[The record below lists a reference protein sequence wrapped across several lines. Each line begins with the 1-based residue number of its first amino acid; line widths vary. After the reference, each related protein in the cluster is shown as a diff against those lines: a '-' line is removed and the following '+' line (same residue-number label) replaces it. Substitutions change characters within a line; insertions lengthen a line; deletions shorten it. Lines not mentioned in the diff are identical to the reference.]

1 MAIPLKLDQLIRC
14 GLDES
19 DASKILR
26 RANPLLSS
34 LPSSVCWRRITDEV
48 LTPSH
53 PFALHKLLHECAFS
67 DWDSSRE
74 GPAPAWFPSDEQVQQ
89 ANITGLMKEL
99 GIGFY
104 LDFHAWS
111 VQNRASFFELM
122 VNRLN
127 IRFDKH
133 FESIVELS
141 RGPEFPQW
149 LEGAEL
155 NIVDSCF
162 SAPKDMLA
170 IVSKSEKTS
179 ISKLTY
185 GELDSLSSRVANSL
199 ADAGFVAGDAIA
211 VDMPMTPESVAI
223 YLGIIKAGCTVVSVA
238 DSFAPHEIETRL
250 KISETKAIFTQDYI
264 SRGGKRLPLYE
275 KVIASGAPKAI
286 ILFSDGEETLP
297 LKMRSGDVAWAQ
309 FLSDSDEF
317 KSVACHPHGHTNI
330 LFSSGTT
337 GTPKAIPWTHIT
349 PIKCA
354 VDAHLHHDI
363 KPGDV
368 LAWPT
373 NLGWMMGPWL
383 IYASLIN
390 KGTMALYDG
399 LPTEREFGEFVQ
411 DAGVTMLGV
420 VPSLVRAW
428 KNTTCMK
435 GIDWSK
441 IKAFS
446 STGECSNRE
455 DMLFLMSLAEYKPII
470 EYCGGTEIGGGFITG
485 TLIQPAAPS
494 TFTTPAL
501 GSDLVILDAEGEST
515 DNGEVFL
522 VPPCM
527 GLSTELLKSDHHR
540 VYFEDTPSLPDTAPL
555 RRHGDQIE
563 RLAGGF
569 FRAHGR
575 IDDTMNLG
583 GIKVSSAEIEQVLNA
598 VSGVRETAAVA
609 ISPKDGGPSQLVIH
623 AVLLPEAYP
632 DKASLR
638 AALRAAIREQLN
650 PLFRIHDVVI
660 RDSLPRT
667 ASNKIM
673 RRFLR
678 DESTAKPNA

>member
-1 MAIPLKLDQLIRC
+1 MAIPLELDQLIQC

-19 DASKILR
+19 DASKILWR
-26 RANPLLSS
+26 VNPLLSS
-34 LPSSVCWRRITDEV
+34 LSSSVCWRRITDEV

-67 DWDSSRE
+67 DWDSSRD

-89 ANITGLMKEL
+89 ANITGLMREL
-99 GIGFY
+99 GINFY
-104 LDFHAWS
+104 ADFHTWS
-111 VQNRASFFELM
+111 VENHASFIELM
-122 VNRLN
+122 VDRLN
-127 IRFDKH
+127 ICFSKP
-133 FESIVELS
+133 FETVVELS
-141 RGPEFPQW
+141 CGTEAPQW
-149 LEGAEL
+149 LAGATL
-155 NIVDSCF
+155 NIADSCF
-162 SAPKDMLA
+162 GASGNAPA
-170 IVSKSEKTS
+170 IVSKSENKS
-179 ISKLTY
+179 ISTLTY
-185 GELDSLSSRVANSL
+185 NELDLLSNRVANSL
-199 ADAGFVAGDAIA
+199 VDTGFAAGDSIA

-223 YLGIIKAGCTVVSVA
+223 YLGIIKSGCKVVSVA

-250 KISETKAIFTQDYI
+250 KIAETKAIFTQDYI

-275 KVIASGAPKAI
+275 KVIASGAPSAVV
-286 ILFSDGEETLP
+286 LSSGEDVTP
-297 LKMRSGDVAWAQ
+297 SLKMRSCDVAWAQ
-309 FLSDSDEF
+309 FLNDSDEF

-354 VDAHLHHDI
+354 IDAYLHHDI

-399 LPTEREFGEFVQ
+399 LSTEREFGQFVQ

-435 GIDWSK
+435 GLDWSK

-455 DMLFLMSLAEYKPII
+455 DMLFLMSLAEYRPII

-501 GSDLVILDAEGEST
+501 GSDLVILDAEGEHT
-515 DNGEVFL
+515 DIGEVFL
-522 VPPCM
+522 IPPSM
-527 GLSTELLKSDHHR
+527 GLSTELLKDDHYG
-540 VYFEDTPSLPDTAPL
+540 VYFEGNPTLPDTAPL

-575 IDDTMNLG
+575 VDDTMNLG
-583 GIKVSSAEIEQVLNA
+583 GIKVSSAEIEQVLNT

-609 ISPKDGGPSQLVIH
+609 VSP
-623 AVLLPEAYP
+623 
-632 DKASLR
+632 
-638 AALRAAIREQLN
+638 
-650 PLFRIHDVVI
+650 
-660 RDSLPRT
+660 
-667 ASNKIM
+667 
-673 RRFLR
+673 
-678 DESTAKPNA
+678 

>member
-1 MAIPLKLDQLIRC
+1 MAAQLNLEKLIEC
-14 GLDES
+14 GLDTS
-19 DASKILR
+19 GASKILEQ
-26 RANPLLSS
+26 ANPLLES
-34 LPSSVCWRRITDEV
+34 LSPSECWRRIIHEV
-48 LTPSH
+48 LKPSH
-53 PFALHKLLHECAFS
+53 PFALHKLLHECSFS
-67 DWDSSRE
+67 DWNTSHD
-74 GPAPAWFPSDEQVQQ
+74 GPAPAWFPSDEQVQR
-89 ANITGLMKEL
+89 ANITGLMEEL
-99 GIGFY
+99 GIGSY

-111 VQNRASFFELM
+111 VQNRTSFFELM

-133 FESIVELS
+133 YESIVGLS

-149 LEGAEL
+149 LDGAEL

-162 SAPKDMLA
+162 SAPKNRPA

-179 ISKLTY
+179 ISRLTY
-185 GELDSLSSRVANSL
+185 GELDSLSNRVANSL
-199 ADAGFVAGDAIA
+199 VDAGFVAGDAIA

-223 YLGIIKAGCTVVSVA
+223 YVGIIKAGCTVVSVA
-238 DSFAPHEIETRL
+238 DSFAPHEVETRL
-250 KISETKAIFTQDYI
+250 KIADTKAIFTQDYI
-264 SRGGKRLPLYE
+264 FRGGKRLPLYE

-286 ILFSDGEETLP
+286 ILSSDWEETLP
-297 LKMRSGDVAWAQ
+297 LKMRSGDAAWAQ
-309 FLSDSDEF
+309 FLNDSDEF

-337 GTPKAIPWTHIT
+337 GTPKAIPWTHVT

-354 VDAHLHHDI
+354 IDAYLHHDI

-399 LPTEREFGEFVQ
+399 LPTEREFGQFVQ

-435 GIDWSK
+435 GLDWSR

-485 TLIQPAAPS
+485 TIIQPAAPA

-501 GSDLVILDAEGEST
+501 GSDLVILDVEGEPT

-522 VPPCM
+522 VPPSM

-540 VYFEDTPSLPDTAPL
+540 VYFDDTPSLPDTAPL

-575 IDDTMNLG
+575 VDDTMNLG
-583 GIKVSSAEIEQVLNA
+583 GIKVSSAEIEQVLNT

-623 AVLLPEAYP
+623 AVLLLEVNS
-632 DKASLR
+632 DKT
-638 AALRAAIREQLN
+638 ALRTAFRSAIREQLN

-673 RRFLR
+673 RRLLR
-678 DESTAKPNA
+678 DEITTGANS

>member
-1 MAIPLKLDQLIRC
+1 MATPLKLDQLIQC

-19 DASKILR
+19 GASKILR

-34 LPSSVCWRRITDEV
+34 LSSAECWRRITDEV

-53 PFALHKLLHECAFS
+53 PFALHKLLHECAFA
-67 DWDSSRE
+67 DWNTSRD
-74 GPAPAWFPSDEQVQQ
+74 GPAPAWFPSNEQVKQ

-99 GIGFY
+99 GVESY
-104 LDFHAWS
+104 EDFHAWS
-111 VQNRASFFELM
+111 VENRASFFELM
-122 VNRLN
+122 VDRLD
-127 IRFDKH
+127 IRFKKP
-133 FESIVELS
+133 FEAVVELS
-141 RGPEFPQW
+141 HGAESPQW
-149 LEGAEL
+149 LAGAEL
-155 NIVDSCF
+155 NIADSCF
-162 SAPKDMLA
+162 SASEDAPA
-170 IVSKSEKTS
+170 IVSQSETTS
-179 ISKLTY
+179 FSTLTY
-185 GELDSLSSRVANSL
+185 GELDSLSNRVANSL
-199 ADAGFVAGDAIA
+199 GDAGFAAGDSIA

-223 YLGIIKAGCTVVSVA
+223 YLGIIKAGCSVVSVA

-250 KISETKAIFTQDYI
+250 KIADTKAVFTQDYI
-264 SRGGKRLPLYE
+264 CRGRKRLPLYE

-286 ILFSDGEETLP
+286 ILSSEEEEALP
-297 LKMRSGDVAWAQ
+297 LNFRSGDMTWGQ
-309 FLSDSDEF
+309 FLSDCDEF
-317 KSVACHPHGHTNI
+317 RSVACHPHGHTNI

-337 GTPKAIPWTHIT
+337 GAPKAIPWTHTT

-354 VDAHLHHDI
+354 IDAYLHHDI
-363 KPGDV
+363 KSEDV

-390 KGTMALYDG
+390 KGTIALYDG

-428 KNTTCMK
+428 KNTECMT
-435 GIDWSK
+435 GLDWRK
-441 IKAFS
+441 IRAFS
-446 STGECSNRE
+446 STGECSNPE
-455 DMLFLMSLAEYKPII
+455 DMLFLMSLAEYRPII
-470 EYCGGTEIGGGFITG
+470 EYCGGTEIGGGYITG
-485 TLIQPAAPS
+485 TLVQPAAPAS
-494 TFTTPAL
+494 FTTPAL
-501 GSDLVILDAEGEST
+501 GSDLVILDAEGKHT

-522 VPPCM
+522 IPPSL
-527 GLSTELLKSDHHR
+527 GLSTELLKSDHYD
-540 VYFEDTPSLPDTAPL
+540 VYFEGNPSLPDTAPL

-575 IDDTMNLG
+575 VDDTMNLG
-583 GIKVSSAEIEQVLNA
+583 GIKVSSAEIEQVLNT

-609 ISPKDGGPSQLVIH
+609 MSPNDGGPSQLVIH
-623 AVLLPEAYP
+623 AVLLPDAYP
-632 DKASLR
+632 DKTLLR

-673 RRFLR
+673 RRLLR
-678 DESTAKPNA
+678 DEAIDIA

>member
-1 MAIPLKLDQLIRC
+1 MATQLNLDQLIQC
-14 GLDES
+14 GLDKS
-19 DASKILR
+19 GASKALQKV
-26 RANPLLSS
+26 NPLLSS
-34 LPSSVCWRRITDEV
+34 LPPSKCWQRIADEV

-67 DWDSSRE
+67 DWDSSRD
-74 GPAPAWFPSDEQVQQ
+74 GPAPAWFPSDEQVKQ

-99 GIGFY
+99 GITSY
-104 LDFHAWS
+104 QDFHAWS
-111 VQNRASFFELM
+111 VENRASFFELM

-127 IRFDKH
+127 IKISTPFAMVVD
-133 FESIVELS
+133 LS
-141 RGPEFPQW
+141 RGAECPQW
-149 LEGAEL
+149 LAGAEL
-155 NIVDSCF
+155 NIADSCF
-162 SAPKDMLA
+162 GAPGNAPA
-170 IVSKSEKTS
+170 IVSESETTS
-179 ISKLTY
+179 FSTLTY
-185 GELDSLSSRVANSL
+185 GELDALSNRVANSL
-199 ADAGFVAGDAIA
+199 VDAGFAAGDSIA

-223 YLGIIKAGCTVVSVA
+223 YLGTIKAGCTVVSVA

-250 KISETKAIFTQDYI
+250 KIAETKAIFTQDYI

-275 KVIASGAPKAI
+275 KVIASGAPRTVV
-286 ILFSDGEETLP
+286 LSSGGEEALP
-297 LKMRSGDVAWAQ
+297 LNFRSGDMTWGQ
-309 FLSDSDEF
+309 FLSDCDEF
-317 KSVACHPHGHTNI
+317 KSAACHPHGHTNI

-337 GTPKAIPWTHIT
+337 GTPKAIPWTHTT

-354 VDAHLHHDI
+354 IDAYLHHDI

-390 KGTMALYDG
+390 QGTMALYDG
-399 LPTEREFGEFVQ
+399 LPTKREFGEFVQ

-428 KNTTCMK
+428 KNTECMK
-435 GIDWSK
+435 GLDWSM

-455 DMLFLMSLAEYKPII
+455 DTLFLMSLAEYRPII
-470 EYCGGTEIGGGFITG
+470 EYCGGTEIGGGYITG
-485 TLIQPAAPS
+485 TLVQPAAPA

-501 GSDLVILDAEGEST
+501 GSDLVILDAEGEHT

-522 VPPCM
+522 IPPSM
-527 GLSTELLKSDHHR
+527 GLSTELLNSDHHE
-540 VYFEDTPSLPDTAPL
+540 VYFEGNPTLPATAPL

-563 RLAGGF
+563 RLAGGL

-575 IDDTMNLG
+575 VDDTMNLG
-583 GIKVSSAEIEQVLNA
+583 GIKVSSTEIEQVLNT
-598 VSGVRETAAVA
+598 VDGVRETAAVA
-609 ISPKDGGPSQLVIH
+609 VSPNDGGPSQLIIH
-623 AVLLPEAYP
+623 AVLLPDAYP
-632 DKASLR
+632 DKTSLR
-638 AALRAAIREQLN
+638 DALRAAIREQLN
-650 PLFRIHDVVI
+650 PLFRIHDVVV

-673 RRFLR
+673 RRLLR
-678 DESTAKPNA
+678 DETIDIA

>member
-1 MAIPLKLDQLIRC
+1 MALQLNLEQLIEC
-14 GLDES
+14 GLDRP
-19 DASKILR
+19 DASKVLEQV
-26 RANPLLSS
+26 NPLLES
-34 LPSSVCWRRITDEV
+34 LSPSECWRRITDEV
-48 LTPSH
+48 LTPFH
-53 PFALHKLLHECAFS
+53 PFALHKLLHECSFS
-67 DWDSSRE
+67 EWNTSHN
-74 GPAPAWFPSDEQVQQ
+74 GPAPAWFPADAQIQQ
-89 ANITGLMKEL
+89 ANITVLMKEL
-99 GIGFY
+99 GIESY

-111 VQNRASFFELM
+111 VQNRADFFELM

-127 IRFDKH
+127 IRFGKH

-141 RGPEFPQW
+141 RGAKFPQW
-149 LEGAEL
+149 LAGAKL

-162 SAPKDMLA
+162 STPKDYPA
-170 IVSKSEKTS
+170 IVSKSENTS
-179 ISKLTY
+179 ISTLTY
-185 GELDSLSSRVANSL
+185 GELDSLSNRVANSL
-199 ADAGFVAGDAIA
+199 MDAGFVAGDAIA

-223 YLGIIKAGCTVVSVA
+223 YIGIIKAGCTVVSVA
-238 DSFAPHEIETRL
+238 DSFAPHEVETRL
-250 KISETKAIFTQDYI
+250 KIADTKAVFTQDYI
-264 SRGGKRLPLYE
+264 TRGGKRLPLYE
-275 KVIASGAPKAI
+275 KVIASGAPKVI
-286 ILFSDGEETLP
+286 ILSSDGEDSLP
-297 LKMRSGDVAWAQ
+297 LKLRSDDLTWAQ
-309 FLSDSDEF
+309 FLSDSDEVI
-317 KSVACHPHGHTNI
+317 SVACHPHEHTNI

-354 VDAHLHHDI
+354 IDAYLHHDI
-363 KPGDV
+363 KPRDV

-390 KGTMALYDG
+390 EGTMALYDG
-399 LPTEREFGEFVQ
+399 LPTEREFGQFVQ

-428 KNTTCMK
+428 KNSECMK

-485 TLIQPAAPS
+485 TIIQPAAPA

-501 GSDLVILDAEGEST
+501 GSDLVILDADGKHT

-522 VPPCM
+522 VPPSM
-527 GLSTELLKSDHHR
+527 GLSLELLKSDHHQ

-555 RRHGDQIE
+555 RRHGDQVE

-575 IDDTMNLG
+575 VDDTMNLG
-583 GIKVSSAEIEQVLNA
+583 GIKVSSAEIEQILNT

-609 ISPKDGGPSQLVIH
+609 VSPKDGGPSRLVIH
-623 AVLLPEAYP
+623 VVLLPEAYP
-632 DKASLR
+632 DKTSLR
-638 AALRAAIREQLN
+638 AAFRAAIREQLN

-673 RRFLR
+673 RRLLR
-678 DESTAKPNA
+678 DESATKPNC

>member
-1 MAIPLKLDQLIRC
+1 MATPLKLDQLIQC

-19 DASKILR
+19 GASKILR

-34 LPSSVCWRRITDEV
+34 LSSAECWRRITDEV

-67 DWDSSRE
+67 DWDSSRD
-74 GPAPAWFPSDEQVQQ
+74 GPAPAWFPSDDQVQQ
-89 ANITGLMKEL
+89 ANITGLMREL
-99 GIGFY
+99 GIKSYG
-104 LDFHAWS
+104 DFHAWS
-111 VQNRASFFELM
+111 VENRASFFELM
-122 VNRLN
+122 VDRLD
-127 IRFDKH
+127 IRFNKP
-133 FESIVELS
+133 FEAVVELS
-141 RGPEFPQW
+141 HGAESPQW
-149 LEGAEL
+149 LAGATL
-155 NIVDSCF
+155 NIADSCF
-162 SAPKDMLA
+162 GAPGNALA

-179 ISKLTY
+179 FSVLTY
-185 GELDSLSSRVANSL
+185 SELDALSNRVANSL
-199 ADAGFVAGDAIA
+199 SNAGFAAGDSIA

-250 KISETKAIFTQDYI
+250 KIADTKAVFTQDYI
-264 SRGGKRLPLYE
+264 CRGGKRLPLYE

-286 ILFSDGEETLP
+286 ILSSDEEEALS
-297 LKMRSGDVAWAQ
+297 LNFRSGDMTWGQ
-309 FLSDSDEF
+309 FLSDCDEF

-337 GTPKAIPWTHIT
+337 GAPKAIPWTHTT

-354 VDAHLHHDI
+354 IDAYLHHDI

-390 KGTMALYDG
+390 QGTIALYDG

-428 KNTTCMK
+428 KNTECMK
-435 GIDWSK
+435 GLDWRK
-441 IKAFS
+441 IRAFS
-446 STGECSNRE
+446 STGECSNPE
-455 DMLFLMSLAEYKPII
+455 DMQFLMSLAEYRPII

-485 TLIQPAAPS
+485 TLIQPAAPA

-501 GSDLVILDAEGEST
+501 GSDLVILDAEGKHT

-522 VPPCM
+522 IPPSM
-527 GLSTELLKSDHHR
+527 GLSTELLKSDHYD
-540 VYFEDTPSLPDTAPL
+540 VYFEGNPSLPDTAPL

-575 IDDTMNLG
+575 VDDTMNLG
-583 GIKVSSAEIEQVLNA
+583 GIKVSSAEIEQVLNT

-609 ISPKDGGPSQLVIH
+609 MSPKDGGPSQLVIH
-623 AVLLPEAYP
+623 AVLFPDAYP
-632 DKASLR
+632 DKTSLR
-638 AALRAAIREQLN
+638 DALREAIRKQLN
-650 PLFRIHDVVI
+650 PLFRIHDVVV

-673 RRFLR
+673 RRLLR
-678 DESTAKPNA
+678 DKAIHIA

>member
-1 MAIPLKLDQLIRC
+1 MAIPLELDQLIQC

-19 DASKILR
+19 DASKILWR
-26 RANPLLSS
+26 VNPLLSS
-34 LPSSVCWRRITDEV
+34 LSSSVCWRRITDEV

-67 DWDSSRE
+67 DWDSSRD

-89 ANITGLMKEL
+89 ANITGLMREL
-99 GIGFY
+99 GINFY
-104 LDFHAWS
+104 VDFHTWS
-111 VQNRASFFELM
+111 VENHASFIELM
-122 VNRLN
+122 VDRLN
-127 IRFDKH
+127 ICFSKP
-133 FESIVELS
+133 FETVVELS
-141 RGPEFPQW
+141 CGTEAPQW
-149 LEGAEL
+149 LAGATL
-155 NIVDSCF
+155 NIADSCF
-162 SAPKDMLA
+162 GASGNAPA
-170 IVSKSEKTS
+170 IVSKSENKS
-179 ISKLTY
+179 ISTLTY
-185 GELDSLSSRVANSL
+185 NELDLLSNRVANSL
-199 ADAGFVAGDAIA
+199 VDTGFAAGDSIA

-223 YLGIIKAGCTVVSVA
+223 YLGIIKSGCKVVSVA

-250 KISETKAIFTQDYI
+250 KIAETKAIFTQDYI

-275 KVIASGAPKAI
+275 KVIASGAPRAVV
-286 ILFSDGEETLP
+286 LSSDGEETLP
-297 LKMRSGDVAWAQ
+297 LNLRSGDLTWEQ
-309 FLSDSDEF
+309 FLSDRDEF

-354 VDAHLHHDI
+354 IDAYLHHDI

-399 LPTEREFGEFVQ
+399 LSTEREFGQFVQ

-435 GIDWSK
+435 GLDWSK

-501 GSDLVILDAEGEST
+501 GSDLVILDAEGEHT
-515 DNGEVFL
+515 DIGEVFL
-522 VPPCM
+522 IPPSM
-527 GLSTELLKSDHHR
+527 GLSTELLKDDHYG
-540 VYFEDTPSLPDTAPL
+540 VYFEGNPTLPDTAPL

-575 IDDTMNLG
+575 VDDTMNLG
-583 GIKVSSAEIEQVLNA
+583 GIKVSSAEIEQVLNT

-609 ISPKDGGPSQLVIH
+609 VSPKSGGPSQLVIH
-623 AVLLPEAYP
+623 AVLLPETYP
-632 DKASLR
+632 DKTSLR

-678 DESTAKPNA
+678 DESTAKPNT

>member
-1 MAIPLKLDQLIRC
+1 MASQLNLEQLIQC

-19 DASKILR
+19 GASEVLQKV
-26 RANPLLSS
+26 NPLLVS
-34 LPSSVCWRRITDEV
+34 LSPSECWKRIAAEV

-53 PFALHKLLHECAFS
+53 PFALHKLLHECTFANWNTS
-67 DWDSSRE
+67 HD
-74 GPAPAWFPSDEQVQQ
+74 GPAPAWFPSDEQVQR
-89 ANITGLMKEL
+89 ANITGLMREL
-99 GIGFY
+99 GIGSY
-104 LDFHAWS
+104 RGFHAWS

-127 IRFDKH
+127 IRFGKP
-133 FESIVELS
+133 FETVVELS
-141 RGPEFPQW
+141 CGAESPQW
-149 LEGAEL
+149 LAGAEL
-155 NIVDSCF
+155 NIADSCF
-162 SAPKDMLA
+162 SAPEDTPA
-170 IVSKSEKTS
+170 IVSKSENMSFST
-179 ISKLTY
+179 LTY
-185 GELDSLSSRVANSL
+185 GELDSLSNRVANSL
-199 ADAGFVAGDAIA
+199 AEAGFTPGDSIA
-211 VDMPMTPESVAI
+211 VDMPMTPDSVAI
-223 YLGIIKAGCTVVSVA
+223 YVGIIKAGCTVVSVA

-250 KISETKAIFTQDYI
+250 NIANTKAIFTQDHI

-286 ILFSDGEETLP
+286 ILSSDGKETLP
-297 LKMRSGDVAWAQ
+297 LNLRSGDMTWGR
-309 FLSDSDEF
+309 FLSDCDEF
-317 KSVACHPHGHTNI
+317 KSVACDPHGHTNI

-337 GTPKAIPWTHIT
+337 GTPKAIPWTHTT

-354 VDAHLHHDI
+354 MDAYLHHDI
-363 KPGDV
+363 EPGDV

-411 DAGVTMLGV
+411 DARVTMLGV

-428 KNTTCMK
+428 KNTECMK
-435 GIDWSK
+435 GLDWRK

-446 STGECSNRE
+446 STGECSNPE
-455 DMLFLMSLAEYKPII
+455 DMLFLMSLAEYRPII
-470 EYCGGTEIGGGFITG
+470 EYCGGTEIGGGYITG
-485 TLIQPAAPS
+485 TLVQPAAPA

-501 GSDLVILDAEGEST
+501 GSDLVILDAEGEHT
-515 DNGEVFL
+515 DNGQVFL
-522 VPPCM
+522 IPPSM
-527 GLSTELLKSDHHR
+527 GLSTELLKSDHHE
-540 VYFEDTPSLPDTAPL
+540 VYFEGNPTLPDTAPL

-575 IDDTMNLG
+575 VDDTMNLG
-583 GIKVSSAEIEQVLNA
+583 GIKVSSAEIEQVLNT

-609 ISPKDGGPSQLVIH
+609 VSPKDGGPSQLIIH
-623 AVLLPEAYP
+623 AVLLSEANP
-632 DKASLR
+632 DETSLR
-638 AALRAAIREQLN
+638 SALQEAIREQLN
-650 PLFRIHDVVI
+650 PLFKIRDVVI

-673 RRFLR
+673 RRLLR
-678 DESTAKPNA
+678 DESIDTA